1 MDNTADSLVNL
12 CNQLE
17 SGTGGAATSATDIE
31 CCVNVNNNKLLCTS
45 VTLAQLPTFN
55 ILTNLDTDPVTMQ
68 PGSIGTC
75 DTRAA
80 NVPPTTNICS

>member
-17 SGTGGAATSATDIE
+17 SGNPGVAGSATAIE

-45 VTLAQLPTFN
+45 VVVAMTPTFN
-55 ILTNLDTDPVTMQ
+55 IVTNLGTDAN
-68 PGSIGTC
+68 GNAGIIGQC
-75 DTRAA
+75 DTQAA
-80 NVPPTTNICS
+80 NDPPVMNICS

>member
-31 CCVNVNNNKLLCTS
+31 CCVNVNNNKLTCTS
-45 VTLAQLPTFN
+45 VFFAMTPTFN
-55 ILTNLDTDPVTMQ
+55 IVTNLGTDVNGNA
-68 PGSIGTC
+68 GSIGQC
-75 DTRAA
+75 DTQAA
-80 NVPPTTNICS
+80 NVPPVTNICS